1 LSFDMFDDELF
12 GSKESLLLVVWL
24 QEVDGK

>member
-1 LSFDMFDDELF
+1 MFDDELF